1 MAEAHAAVAFSFSVT
16 QEGLNVQISHE
27 AMQAVYFSGVRSWR
41 KRLTRFRNRVL
52 SGVFPVKY
60 TSLVGL
66 TAIVLLASFLSYD
79 ITWGFNEK
87 VHGWLFSSKSFITW
101 NTSYLVSST
110 LLWLL
115 AVLVIRYLL
124 KLLLCYQG
132 WMFEPRG
139 KMSLKT
145 KLWAVSYLQLLCY
158 FTQNVMFLLIQIL
171 SFHSSNRWE
180 QYVYLAGRGPIM
192 VNSNYYGMD
201 LLYHNPTPVQASRA
215 ANIVHAMFAF
225 RSTLDKELIKPIKV
239 NGVVPLCSAQ
249 YERVF
254 NSCRTPG
261 VEAGIYPCD
270 FEDVEQLG
278 TLLCLKSEDKEKE
291 IQGISKFELKFSH
304 STLQI
309 GGSSMYILAGRG
321 PIMVNSNY
329 YGMDLLYHNPTP
341 VQASRAANI
350 VHAMFAFRSTLDKE
364 LIKPIKVN
372 GVVPLCSAQ
381 YERVFNSCRTP
392 GVEADRICHWSDCR
406 HIAVYHQG
414 RWFKMTCYKNGVLLE
429 PSEMEI
435 QIESILNDTS
445 PPCEGEEHLAALTAG
460 ERIPWAKARNT
471 YFVDGVNKK
480 SLHAIEK
487 AAFILVLDDEEHVV
501 SDEDSASLSKYGRS
515 LLHGKCYNRWFDKT
529 FNCIVFKN
537 GRWGINAE
545 HSWADAPIMS
555 YVVEEA
561 LGFEYQSLGY
571 TQDGRVKGRP
581 TVQPITPHRL
591 QWQLTPEC
599 QEVIETSL
607 SVANNLA
614 DDVHLNVSAFKHF
627 GKGLVK
633 KFKMSPDAFIQAALQ
648 IAHLRDK
655 GRFSLTYEASMTRL
669 FREGRT
675 ETVRSCT
682 SEMCAFAKSMED
694 DSFTNKDRYALLK
707 KAVDRHINGYKE
719 AMTGQG
725 IDRHIFCLYVVSK
738 YLKLESPFLQ
748 KVLSEVWRLSTSQTP
763 VDQVGR
769 SVLRNNKEMTPTGG
783 GFGPVADDGYGVSY
797 IICHENLIM
806 FHVSSKYSS
815 SETDSDRFAGNIEKA
830 MLDLRNLCESM

>member
-79 ITWGFNEK
+79 ITWGFKNNRTNIIPPRK
-87 VHGWLFSSKSFITW
+87 GDSKTR

-158 FTQNVMFLLIQIL
+158 FTQNVMFLLVCLITKTNIIKVEGL
-171 SFHSSNRWE
+171 GIKYYKELKRFIYEKSYEKNVLRSLHFTSNKLLITNPDFISIHSSNRWE
-180 QYVYLAGRGPIM
+180 QYVY
-192 VNSNYYGMD
+192 
-201 LLYHNPTPVQASRA
+201 
-215 ANIVHAMFAF
+215 
-225 RSTLDKELIKPIKV
+225 
-239 NGVVPLCSAQ
+239 
-249 YERVF
+249 
-254 NSCRTPG
+254 
-261 VEAGIYPCD
+261 
-270 FEDVEQLG
+270 
-278 TLLCLKSEDKEKE
+278 
-291 IQGISKFELKFSH
+291 
-304 STLQI
+304 
-309 GGSSMYILAGRG
+309 LAGRG

-748 KVLSEVWRLSTSQTP
+748 KVLQEPWRLSTSQTP
-763 VDQVGR
+763 HQQAMNVD
-769 SVLRNNKEMTPTGG
+769 LNKHPNFLSGGG

-830 MLDLRNLCESM
+830 MLDLRNLCESIILYS

>member
-79 ITWGFNEK
+79 ITWGFNDK

-101 NTSYLVSST
+101 NTSYLISCT

-145 KLWAVSYLQLLCY
+145 KLWAVCTKILGGTNPKLYSYQASLPRMPVPALKDTVRRYLSSVRPLLNDEDYEAMKTLSEEFLSTIATKLQRYL
-158 FTQNVMFLLIQIL
+158 VVK
-171 SFHSSNRWE
+171 SWWASNYVSDWWE
-180 QYVYLAGRGPIM
+180 QYVY
-192 VNSNYYGMD
+192 
-201 LLYHNPTPVQASRA
+201 
-215 ANIVHAMFAF
+215 
-225 RSTLDKELIKPIKV
+225 
-239 NGVVPLCSAQ
+239 
-249 YERVF
+249 
-254 NSCRTPG
+254 
-261 VEAGIYPCD
+261 
-270 FEDVEQLG
+270 
-278 TLLCLKSEDKEKE
+278 
-291 IQGISKFELKFSH
+291 
-304 STLQI
+304 
-309 GGSSMYILAGRG
+309 LAGRG

-501 SDEDSASLSKYGRS
+501 SDEDSASLSRYGRS

-529 FNCIVFKN
+529 FNCVVFKN

-591 QWQLTPEC
+591 QWQLTAEC

-682 SEMCAFAKSMED
+682 NEMCAFSKSMDD
-694 DSFTNKDRYALLK
+694 DSFTNKERYALLK

-748 KVLSEVWRLSTSQTP
+748 KVLREPWRLSTSQTP
-763 VDQVGR
+763 HQQAMNVD
-769 SVLRNNKEMTPTGG
+769 LNKHPNFLSGGG

-815 SETDSDRFAGNIEKA
+815 PEKDSDRFAGNIEKA
-830 MLDLRNLCESM
+830 MLDLRDLCESM

>member
-79 ITWGFNEK
+79 ITWGFNDK

-101 NTSYLVSST
+101 NTSYLISCT

-145 KLWAVSYLQLLCY
+145 KLWAVCTKILGGTNPKLYSYQASLPRMPVPALKDTVRRYLSSVRPLLNDEDYEAMKTLSEEFLSTIATKLQRYL
-158 FTQNVMFLLIQIL
+158 VVK
-171 SFHSSNRWE
+171 SWWASNYVSDWWE
-180 QYVYLAGRGPIM
+180 QYVY
-192 VNSNYYGMD
+192 
-201 LLYHNPTPVQASRA
+201 
-215 ANIVHAMFAF
+215 
-225 RSTLDKELIKPIKV
+225 
-239 NGVVPLCSAQ
+239 
-249 YERVF
+249 
-254 NSCRTPG
+254 
-261 VEAGIYPCD
+261 
-270 FEDVEQLG
+270 
-278 TLLCLKSEDKEKE
+278 
-291 IQGISKFELKFSH
+291 
-304 STLQI
+304 
-309 GGSSMYILAGRG
+309 LAGRG

-501 SDEDSASLSKYGRS
+501 SDEDSASLSRYGRS

-529 FNCIVFKN
+529 FNCVVFKN

-591 QWQLTPEC
+591 QWQLTAEC

-682 SEMCAFAKSMED
+682 NEMCAFSKSMDD
-694 DSFTNKDRYALLK
+694 DSFTNKERYALLK

-769 SVLRNNKEMTPTGG
+769 SILRNNKEFTPTGG

-815 SETDSDRFAGNIEKA
+815 PEKDSDRFAGNIEKA
-830 MLDLRNLCESM
+830 MLDLRDLCESM